1 MKNVLVTIKNHP
13 IKVACGIIA
22 VAAKN
27 HPIKVAC
34 GIIAVAAF
42 VGLFIKKPEK
52 KEPVYI
58 QGELNL

>member
-42 VGLFIKKPEK
+42 VGLFIKKPAK
-52 KEPVYI
+52 KE
-58 QGELNL
+58 